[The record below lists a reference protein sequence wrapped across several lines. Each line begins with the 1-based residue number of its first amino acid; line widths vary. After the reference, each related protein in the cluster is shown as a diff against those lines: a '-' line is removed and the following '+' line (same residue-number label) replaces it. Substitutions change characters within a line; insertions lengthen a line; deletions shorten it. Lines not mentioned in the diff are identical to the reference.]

1 MTDFSNNL
9 WAMLDP
15 AIYAD
20 LTQGTKWSTAGS
32 GALSEKMDD
41 LHANVRL
48 GMLAKSLEDW
58 LEKHPHA
65 TDEQA
70 IASAK
75 RYAAMIGSNPSFFKR
90 VRLEISLSKRTDLE
104 TSL

>member
-1 MTDFSNNL
+1 MTDFSNKL
-9 WAMLDP
+9 RAMLGPD
-15 AIYAD
+15 IYAD
-20 LTQGTKWSTAGS
+20 LTRGTQWSRPGS

-41 LHANVRL
+41 AHANMRL
-48 GMLAKSLEDW
+48 GMLGKSLKDW

-65 TDEQA
+65 TDEQLK
-70 IASAK
+70 ASAR

-90 VRLEISLSKRTDLE
+90 VRLGISLSKRTDLQ